1 MSKQGNIVNLDTCQ
15 ASSAKI
21 KVGHFVQPI
30 AILFA
35 SFLIGFSSPSAAQQL
50 NDDSEQ
56 PRPPAALIQEAKEY
70 YGIGSVP
77 DHCAD
82 NEGNPDDIVV
92 CAKPR
97 TDQRLPI
104 EEPVSGKVD
113 SKMTAV
119 GVNPG
124 PNGIP
129 IKGCF
134 LQKCP
139 KELYIIDVKALP
151 EAPPGSDA
159 DLVARGER

>member
-1 MSKQGNIVNLDTCQ
+1 MSRGSGTTHLSFYEIFSLECRVSRFVPRPALQ
-15 ASSAKI
+15 SALVLLGI
-21 KVGHFVQPI
+21 
-30 AILFA
+30 
-35 SFLIGFSSPSAAQQL
+35 STSATAQQSD
-50 NDDSEQ
+50 NNSAQ

-159 DLVARGER
+159 DLIARGEM